1 MGAARSKLPGVEKLK
16 GKRGSTNNK
25 RRLDA
30 FASGKSG
37 SDADW
42 GSADPTK
49 LRTVVAMI
57 TALGGAVT
65 FGLSRDNGAYSL
77 TLMLDGSRET
87 LWFNGDSDLD
97 VDLEGVASTLETI
110 A

>member
-1 MGAARSKLPGVEKLK
+1 MGARKSKLPGVEKIK

-30 FASGKSG
+30 FSAEKTGTG
-37 SDADW
+37 ADW
-42 GSADPTK
+42 GTADGPK
-49 LRTVVAMI
+49 LVTVVALI

-65 FGLSRDNGAYSL
+65 FGMSRNNGAYSL
-77 TLMLDGSRET
+77 TLMLDDHRET
-87 LWFNGDSDLD
+87 LWFNGDADLNEELD
-97 VDLEGVASTLETI
+97 GVAMTLDTM